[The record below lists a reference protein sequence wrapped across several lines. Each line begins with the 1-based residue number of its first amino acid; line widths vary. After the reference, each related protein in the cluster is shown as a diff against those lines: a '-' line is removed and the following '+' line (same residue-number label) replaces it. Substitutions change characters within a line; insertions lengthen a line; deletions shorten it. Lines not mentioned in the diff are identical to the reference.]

1 MSLLVFFCFVLAPF
15 PRFGSYGLCGLKTS
29 EVLDSPDMHFWRSPC
44 FEVSSDSI
52 ENEEDVISCPGP
64 DDSPPHRIVKVRDLW
79 REQDDI
85 MEELVRPGFYV

>member
-1 MSLLVFFCFVLAPF
+1 
-15 PRFGSYGLCGLKTS
+15 
-29 EVLDSPDMHFWRSPC
+29 MHSWRSPC

-79 REQDDI
+79 REQDDM
-85 MEELVRPGFYV
+85 MEELVRPGC